1 MHKQSSMLT
10 PQVIRDGLRY
20 ILSGG
25 LNLRDGHL
33 PPPNRTVPEDFFGVG
48 VASNQNLE
56 TDTYIINQLR
66 LLGVLQVRLD
76 LSYGDTTG
84 YQGRFCECLLNAG
97 FAVTLRLTPA
107 FESAKNMHL
116 PAEQE
121 KWSAFI
127 DDVLKRYGSRIKQIE
142 IGNTINRKRWAG
154 YNWQGFFAAWR
165 IAYLAIKAR
174 NITLLG
180 PNIQDFEPLY
190 NISLLKN
197 LRENNQLPNI
207 QTNNL
212 FAERVTEPERFDHRI
227 LKYRWAKILKFNLV
241 KKARL
246 LSKIGQDYG
255 VPQTSSTG
263 AFWAIYRIERK
274 LMYGTQKQADYL
286 TRYFT
291 LLAASG
297 DLKQAF
303 WGTLLCHREG
313 LIDDGLEDADYP
325 TLERIAHYQHA
336 DGELAHYKPFPSFYA
351 MQTVANKLS
360 GAQYFGFLA
369 SSAGLE
375 IHRFLQHGQQLHV
388 AWTINGSAIP
398 LQEIYTQASL
408 IAASY
413 AHRDGND
420 FDQDTPD
427 LLTEEPIYI
436 SWPKDFEVKTVTKP
450 HITKLSS
457 TKPLAIDAHQPN
469 SVYFNYTQ
477 PGWHGV
483 LVASNQVEAAQMMT
497 ALNPEMLIAPEKP
510 QSLRHARNAIWA
522 MPHPI
527 DVNRQITVKKPVKM
541 YWHKTVLDQY
551 RPSKARRSWN
561 SAMQLSRRGI
571 ATAKPIAFFEHE
583 HDNSLKQNF
592 YICEF
597 VQADCH
603 IGQIFNAFS
612 AGETEFMGVNQE
624 QVYAQ
629 LARFIMKMHRRGC
642 YFRDLSGGNIL
653 VNIHSET
660 MHFTLI
666 DTARARFTDYVM
678 PMQQR
683 LADLTRAC
691 HKLDWQGRERF
702 LGHYLGL
709 MGKQLA
715 WYYKWPFYL
724 YDTKVWLK
732 RRVGRKGIKKLIKN
746 LKNLRSESNENH

>member
-1 MHKQSSMLT
+1 MHKQGSMLT
-10 PQVIRDGLRY
+10 PQVICDGLRY

-25 LNLRDGHL
+25 FRLGDGHL

-48 VASNQNLE
+48 VASNPDPA
-56 TDTYIINQLR
+56 TDIYIINQLR
-66 LLGVLQVRLD
+66 ILGVLHVRLD
-76 LSYGDTTG
+76 LSYGDTTS
-84 YQGRFCECLLNAG
+84 YQGRFCEALLNAR
-97 FAVTLRLTPA
+97 FAVTLRLIPS

-116 PAEQE
+116 STEQTNWGDFVNE
-121 KWSAFI
+121 
-127 DDVLKRYGSRIKQIE
+127 VLELYGGRIKQIE
-142 IGNTINRKRWAG
+142 IGNTLNRKRWAG
-154 YNWQGFFAAWR
+154 YNWQGFFAAWS
-165 IAYLAIKAR
+165 IAYQAIKER
-174 NITLLG
+174 EITLLG

-190 NISLLKN
+190 NISLLKT
-197 LRENNQLPNI
+197 LRKNNQLPDV

-212 FAERVTEPERFDHRI
+212 FVERVSEPERFDHRI
-227 LKYRWAKILKFNLV
+227 LKYRWAKIFKFNLV

-246 LSKIGQDYG
+246 LHKIGQDFD
-255 VPQTSSTG
+255 VPHTSSTG

-274 LMYGTQKQADYL
+274 LMYGAQKQADYL

-297 DLKQAF
+297 GLKQAY

-313 LIDDGLEDADYP
+313 LIDDGLQDADYP
-325 TLERIAHYQHA
+325 ALERIAHYQRA
-336 DGELAHYKPFPSFYA
+336 DGELINYKPLPSFYA
-351 MQTVANKLS
+351 MQTVANRLG

-369 SSAGLE
+369 SGSGLE

-388 AWTINGSAIP
+388 AWTINGTAIP

-408 IAASY
+408 STASY

-420 FDQDTPD
+420 FVQETPD

-436 SWPKDFEVKTVTKP
+436 SWPKDFEVETVIKP
-450 HITKLSS
+450 RI
-457 TKPLAIDAHQPN
+457 TKPLAIDAHQPE
-469 SVYFNYTQ
+469 SVYFNYTKL
-477 PGWHGV
+477 GWHGV
-483 LVASNQVEAAQMMT
+483 LVASNQAEATQMMT
-497 ALNPEMLIAPEKP
+497 TLNPGMLIAPEKP

-527 DVNRQITVKKPVKM
+527 DINRQITIKKPVKM
-541 YWHKTVLDQY
+541 YWHKTVLDRY

-561 SAMQLSRRGI
+561 SAMQLSRRDI

-603 IGQIFNAFS
+603 VGQIFNAFT
-612 AGETEFMGVNQE
+612 AGEAEFMGINQE

-629 LARFIMKMHRRGC
+629 LARFIVKMHNRGC

-653 VNIHSET
+653 VNIHAKT
-660 MHFTLI
+660 LQFTLI
-666 DTARARFTDYVM
+666 DTARARFTDHVM
-678 PMQQR
+678 PMHQR

-691 HKLDWQGRERF
+691 HKLNWQGRERL
-702 LGHYLGL
+702 LGYYLGL
-709 MGKQLA
+709 IGRQLT

-732 RRVGRKGIKKLIKN
+732 RRVGRKGIKNLMKKLK
-746 LKNLRSESNENH
+746 STSS